1 MHPVSALSWRTR
13 LAAWIERPPIQRAL
27 VVLILINALVLG
39 LETVPAATAW
49 RPWLVILDH
58 AILVVFVFEIA
69 LRIVAHGLRFF
80 RDPWSVFDFVVVGV
94 ALLPA
99 TGAFSV
105 LRALRVLRVLRL
117 LSMVP
122 SMRRVVSGLLGALPG
137 LGSVFA
143 ILALIFYVASVMAAK
158 LFGESFP
165 EMFGSLGASAFTL
178 FQVMTLEGWS
188 GDVTRPVMARYP
200 YAWIFFIGFI
210 LVATFTMLNLFIA
223 VIVNAI
229 QAEHASEANGTGV
242 DGGALSDRGADL
254 AGEIRALR
262 GEVAEL
268 RRALAHAHAG
278 NR

>member
-268 RRALAHAHAG
+268 RRALAHVHAG